1 MAGLGLHS
9 HYFKKR
15 ASLVNSLKEK
25 ILEKLKSGIKVRGS
39 ALLVVSGGSTPR
51 VLFEELSKCKLDW
64 RLVTILLADERWIS
78 AEDAN
83 SNESLVRNTLLKNHA
98 AAAKF
103 VSFLDYYPDLKMTE
117 SKIALTLGNLPSYD
131 AVILGMGLDGHT
143 ASIFPCANIAQL
155 NDALTTQRPALFI
168 DPKNANFLRFTQSIT
183 RLRNTRYGAI
193 HIEGAAKKVILD
205 AAKRSLN
212 NPIYPISYFFEESPY
227 EIYFSE

>member
-15 ASLVNSLKEK
+15 GSLVNSLKEK
-25 ILEKLKSGIKVRGS
+25 ILEKLKSGIKVRGG

-83 SNESLVRNTLLKNHA
+83 SNESLVRTTLLKNHA

-143 ASIFPCANIAQL
+143 ASIFPLRKYRAIERRVNHSEACSFYRSEECEFSAIYTVDNKIAQ
-155 NDALTTQRPALFI
+155 
-168 DPKNANFLRFTQSIT
+168 
-183 RLRNTRYGAI
+183 Y
-193 HIEGAAKKVILD
+193 
-205 AAKRSLN
+205 
-212 NPIYPISYFFEESPY
+212 
-227 EIYFSE
+227 